1 MVDPGPVAAP
11 VEGLEPVVTPPP
23 VEAPVEMVAAP
34 VEAAVAPVEA
44 AAPAPAAF
52 APVEVPPPGDQ
63 TIVIWGNEAPQMQI
77 REEVKETQADGTEV
91 VTVTQRSV
99 PAPHINQSETRVEM
113 WKGFDDPAAVD
124 HTLSTDNDRVLTL
137 VSRVLPDADR
147 KYSVGVHEFDQI
159 VSVHSA
165 GLKPSWV
172 VSNDPE
178 FARVL
183 GEFYHC
189 PVGQP
194 TALLTTVGRDAVHAQ
209 HLSGTQPLPFN
220 YMALTAG
227 VGAPAVGDTTLTGEI
242 ATAGGGLLR
251 ATATYAHTGG
261 TNTSTLTK
269 TFTANGS
276 DTLPVTIAQ
285 IGIFN
290 AATVGTLAY
299 HTVPSANAT
308 LTVSGDNVT
317 YTWTDTAG

>member
-1 MVDPGPVAAP
+1 MTDPGPVPAALVDV
-11 VEGLEPVVTPPP
+11 VEP
-23 VEAPVEMVAAP
+23 
-34 VEAAVAPVEA
+34 AVAPAPGEAALA
-44 AAPAPAAF
+44 AAPAAP

-63 TIVIWGNEAPQMQI
+63 TIVIWGNDAPQMQV
-77 REEVKETQADGTEV
+77 REEVKETQEDGTEV

-99 PAPHINQSETRVEM
+99 LATHINQSETRVEM
-113 WKGFDDPAAVD
+113 WKGFDDPSVVD

-137 VSRVLPDADR
+137 ISRVLPVPDR

-165 GLKPSWV
+165 GLKPAWV

-183 GEFYHC
+183 GAFYSC

-194 TALLTTVGRDAVHAQ
+194 TALLTTVGRDAIHAQ
-209 HLSGTQPLPFN
+209 HLSGTQPAPFN

-227 VGAPAVGDTTLTGEI
+227 VGAPAAGDTTLTGEI
-242 ATAGGGLLR
+242 ATGGGGLVR

-276 DTLPVTIAQ
+276 DSLPVTVAQ
-285 IGIFN
+285 IGVFN
-290 AATVGTLAY
+290 AASVGTLGY